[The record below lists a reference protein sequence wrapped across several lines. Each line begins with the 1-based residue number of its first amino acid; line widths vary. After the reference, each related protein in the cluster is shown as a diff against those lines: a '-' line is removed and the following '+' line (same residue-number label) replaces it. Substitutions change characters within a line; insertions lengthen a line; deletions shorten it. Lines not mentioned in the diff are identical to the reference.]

1 MDCWDWRLCLLLPLY
16 FSVQHPTGFI
26 PAEDQNFV
34 ILSFNLP
41 PSSSLD
47 RTDVVL
53 RKIDSVLGTVQAID
67 SRGAISG
74 LNILSGASSSAYGV
88 GFIKLKDQTARVPR
102 KSIEQVIAEITGK
115 TNTIK
120 EASVFLFQ
128 PPTVQ
133 GFGNT
138 SGFEVI
144 IQDRNGG
151 PLTSLGKVTNE
162 FIGELYRRPEIA
174 FAFTSFNTN
183 NPQYLLNIDNAK
195 AKQLNVSVANILGT
209 MQVYFGSSF
218 VSDFNRFGK
227 YYRVIVEADIPYRMD
242 PTAMD
247 GIFVKNTGGQ
257 MIPLNELVSLERVY
271 GPETVNRTNLFNS
284 TTINGSVKPGY
295 SSGDAIKAIK
305 EVAATHLPRGYS
317 YEWSGITR
325 EESNAGS
332 QTQLIFILSI
342 VFVYFLLAAQYESYI
357 LPLAVLLSIPTGLLG
372 VFLFINLTGIENN
385 IYVQVGIIMLIG
397 LLAKNA
403 ILIVQYAVQR
413 RRSGMDL
420 IASALEASRLRLRPI
435 LMTSFAF
442 IVGLLP
448 LIWAT
453 GGSALG
459 NRSIGTGA
467 VGGMLTGVL
476 LGVFI
481 IPVLFVIFQALQE
494 RMTGKPKAIR
504 DKKYELRSE

>member
-1 MDCWDWRLCLLLPLY
+1 M
-16 FSVQHPTGFI
+16 
-26 PAEDQNFV
+26 
-34 ILSFNLP
+34 
-41 PSSSLD
+41 
-47 RTDVVL
+47 VL
-53 RKIDSVLGTVQAID
+53 KKIDSVLGTVQAID

-74 LNILSGASSSAYGV
+74 LNILSGASSSTYGV
-88 GFIKLKDQTARVPR
+88 GFIKLKDQTDRVPR
-102 KSIEQVIAEITGK
+102 KSIDQVIGEITGK

-144 IQDRNGG
+144 IQDRTGG
-151 PLTSLGKVTNE
+151 PLKNLGKVTNE
-162 FIGELYRRPEIA
+162 FIGELYKRKEIA

-247 GIFVKNTGGQ
+247 GIFVKNTAGQ

-295 SSGDAIKAIK
+295 SSGM
-305 EVAATHLPRGYS
+305 
-317 YEWSGITR
+317 
-325 EESNAGS
+325 
-332 QTQLIFILSI
+332 
-342 VFVYFLLAAQYESYI
+342 
-357 LPLAVLLSIPTGLLG
+357 PLK
-372 VFLFINLTGIENN
+372 
-385 IYVQVGIIMLIG
+385 Q
-397 LLAKNA
+397 
-403 ILIVQYAVQR
+403 
-413 RRSGMDL
+413 
-420 IASALEASRLRLRPI
+420 SRK
-435 LMTSFAF
+435 S
-442 IVGLLP
+442 LP
-448 LIWAT
+448 LICPADILMN
-453 GGSALG
+453 G
-459 NRSIGTGA
+459 R
-467 VGGMLTGVL
+467 VL
-476 LGVFI
+476 RVKKVMQ
-481 IPVLFVIFQALQE
+481 VLKHSSSLF
-494 RMTGKPKAIR
+494 
-504 DKKYELRSE
+504 

>member
-1 MDCWDWRLCLLLPLY
+1 MTAY
-16 FSVQHPTGFI
+16 
-26 PAEDQNFV
+26 
-34 ILSFNLP
+34 
-41 PSSSLD
+41 
-47 RTDVVL
+47 
-53 RKIDSVLGTVQAID
+53 LGTVQAVD

-74 LNILSGASSSAYGV
+74 LNILSGANSSAYGV
-88 GFIKLKDQTARVPR
+88 GFVKLKNQTDRKPR
-102 KSIEQVIAEITGK
+102 QTIDQVIAEITGK
-115 TNTIK
+115 TNNIK

-144 IQDRNGG
+144 LQDRNGG
-151 PLTSLGKVTNE
+151 PLTSLGHVTNG
-162 FIGELYRRPEIA
+162 FVGELYKSPEIA
-174 FAFTSFNTN
+174 FAFTSFNTR

-247 GIFVKNTGGQ
+247 GIYVKNTNGQ
-257 MIPLNELVSLERVY
+257 MILLNELVSLERVY

-284 TTINGSVKPGY
+284 TTIDGSVKPGY

-305 EVAATHLPRGYS
+305 EVAAKYLPRGYS

-372 VFLFINLTGIENN
+372 VFLFINIAGIENN

-420 IASALEASRLRLRPI
+420 IAAALEASRLRLRPI

-448 LIWAT
+448 LTWAT

-481 IPVLFVIFQALQE
+481 IPVLFVIFQSLQE
-494 RMTGKPKAIR
+494 RVTGKPKAIR
-504 DKKYELRSE
+504 EKKYELRSE